1 MAANVSV
8 GKGTSKFTFSGL
20 APGHKYLL
28 EVVSVAGPY
37 AASAGNISDW
47 TSKWQELEVL
57 ASCMRLSLP
66 QLGRLSTC
74 GGKGQGL
81 LPGSCRYFRS
91 NGIMGCASTRWRGEQ
106 GNTAAHRTVWQP
118 WLLFQEADLQLM
130 ASLFT
135 QAGSSRHG

>member
-37 AASAGNISDW
+37 TASAGNISDW
-47 TSKWQELEVL
+47 TSKWQELEVF
-57 ASCMRLSLP
+57 ASCTGRSLP

-74 GGKGQGL
+74 SRKGQG
-81 LPGSCRYFRS
+81 
-91 NGIMGCASTRWRGEQ
+91 
-106 GNTAAHRTVWQP
+106 
-118 WLLFQEADLQLM
+118 
-130 ASLFT
+130 
-135 QAGSSRHG
+135 HG